1 MTGTSPKDPQS
12 NLNPQATA
20 LPRNT
25 NDGPLW
31 QVPLIDRDER
41 LLSGTSAAI
50 ANEIGVDVR
59 WVRLAWILLFAVGGW
74 GALLYVAAWGA
85 LSWLNYTGR
94 PGPYI
99 PHPKGKSESHR
110 TVGFWLVVVGL
121 LGVSLQLGGLP
132 PAVMWPLAI
141 AAFGLLLAWRRLG
154 PTAVRRSE
162 GRYPLAQAIAGL
174 VLAALGAALLVFFIV
189 GVNTAAVLYAVIA
202 ILAVAVVASA
212 PWWWQVVQELDQE
225 RQARVRSDE
234 RAAVAAH
241 LHDSVLQTL
250 TLIQRNGDDPQTMLS
265 LARRQERELRNW
277 LDPDRVSRQGGSVRG
292 RLDELASEVEE
303 LYHVPVEVVVS
314 GDCFVDTPI
323 EEALSAVR
331 EALVNAAKHSKAEQV
346 DVYAESRPD
355 AIEIFV
361 RDRGVG
367 FDPASVGADRQ
378 GIANSIEARMA
389 RAGGRATILST
400 LGEGTEVELVLPR
413 QPESGT

>member
-1 MTGTSPKDPQS
+1 MTSTPPPVPP
-12 NLNPQATA
+12 N
-20 LPRNT
+20 NT
-25 NDGPLW
+25 IDGPLW
-31 QVPLIDRDER
+31 QVPLINREER

-50 ANEIGVDVR
+50 AREVGVDVR

-74 GALLYVAAWGA
+74 GALLYVATWGTIA
-85 LSWLNYTGR
+85 WLNYTGR
-94 PGPYI
+94 PESSN

-110 TVGFWLVVVGL
+110 TVGFWLVVIGMIGL
-121 LGVSLQLGGLP
+121 NLQLGGLP

-189 GVNTAAVLYAVIA
+189 GVNTSAVLYAVIG
-202 ILAVAVVASA
+202 ILAIAVVATA

-250 TLIQRNGDDPQTMLS
+250 TLIQRNSDDPQTMLS

-314 GDCFVDTPI
+314 GDCLVDQPI
-323 EEALSAVR
+323 DEALSAVR
-331 EALVNAAKHSKAEQV
+331 EALVNAAKHSKADRV

-355 AIEIFV
+355 ALEIYV
-361 RDRGVG
+361 RDRGAG
-367 FDPASVGADRQ
+367 FDREQIAADRR
-378 GIANSIEARMA
+378 GIANSIEARMT
-389 RAGGRATILST
+389 RAGGQATIVST

-413 QPESGT
+413 QPESSS